1 MQDMLP
7 FASLDEDPAPYY
19 LIDVHDAEDYVAAH
33 ISDVVHIP
41 LTELGDRAA
50 EIPSAKIPVTICSK
64 GGRRS
69 AQGAAPLRN
78 RSQPGALW
86 LEGGTNGWL
95 KRNSQFSNRNGGNTG

>member
-7 FASLDEDPAPYY
+7 FAALDEDPAPYY
-19 LIDVHDAEDYVAAH
+19 LIDVRDAEDYAAAH
-33 ISDVVHIP
+33 VLDAVHIP

-50 EIPSAKIPVTICSK
+50 EFPAAKVPVTICSK
-64 GGRRS
+64 GGGRS
-69 AQGAAPLRN
+69 AEGAALLRT

-95 KRNSQFSNRNGGNTG
+95 KRNSQISNRNGGNTG